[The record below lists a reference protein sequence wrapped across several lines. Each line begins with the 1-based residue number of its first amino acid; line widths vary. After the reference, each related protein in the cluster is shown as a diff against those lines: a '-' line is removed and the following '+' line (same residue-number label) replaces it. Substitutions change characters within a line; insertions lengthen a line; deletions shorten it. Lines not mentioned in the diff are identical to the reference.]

1 MNFPPFFCGRRHV
14 GRLCVFGLL
23 LLHGCQSPPAT
34 LCDLLIH
41 DALIYDGSGKPPFRG
56 SIAVNADTIA
66 AIGQLSNIQG
76 KIEVDAEGMAVS
88 PGFINMLSWAT
99 ESLIVD
105 GRGMS
110 DLKQGVTLEVM
121 GEGWSMGPLNRTMK
135 SGTKASQ
142 ADLQYDIEWTTLG
155 EYLEFLQN
163 KGVSLNVASFVGATT
178 LRIHEVGYEDRPP
191 TPEELAR
198 MQALVR
204 QAMEEGALG
213 VASALIYAPAFYAE
227 TEELI
232 ALCQAAAPYKGRYI
246 THMRSEGNRLLEGID
261 EVIRI
266 SHEAGIPAEIYHLK
280 AAGRNNWPKID
291 LAIAKIDSARN
302 AGLDIA
308 ANMYTYIAGA
318 TGLDAAMPPWVQ
330 EGGYDVWSKRLKN
343 SAIRKRV
350 KAEMKQDAQS
360 WENLYFAAGSA
371 DKLLLSEFKN
381 DTLKKY
387 TGKTLAEVA
396 AIRGTDA
403 EDTAMDLVIQDGTRV
418 GVVYFLMSEENVKK
432 QIPLP
437 YLSFGSD
444 AAAMANEGVFLKS
457 STHPRAYGNFAR
469 LLGKYVREEKVIPL
483 EEAVRKLTSLPATH
497 LGIQKRGSL
506 KPGYHA
512 DIVIFN
518 PATIA
523 DKATFEDPQQ
533 YAVGVAHVIVNGIQV
548 LKNGKHTG
556 ATPGKVVRGPGW
568 KGGK

>member
-1 MNFPPFFCGRRHV
+1 MEKNGKRMNRN
-14 GRLCVFGLL
+14 LL
-23 LLHGCQSPPAT
+23 LLSLCALIALHGCQPEPPIT
-34 LCDLLIH
+34 YDLLIRN
-41 DALIYDGSGKPPFRG
+41 ALIYDGSGKPPVRG
-56 SIAVNADTIA
+56 SVAVNADTVA
-66 AIGQLSNIQG
+66 AIGELPNAKG
-76 KIEVDAEGMAVS
+76 KSELDAGGMAVS

-121 GEGWSMGPLNRTMK
+121 GEGWSMGPLNDEMK
-135 SGTKASQ
+135 AGTKAAQ
-142 ADLQYDIEWTTLG
+142 GDLKFDVTWTTLG
-155 EYLEFLQN
+155 EYLEFLER
-163 KGVSLNVASFVGATT
+163 KGVSVNVASFMGATT
-178 LRIHEVGYEDRPP
+178 ARIHEVGYEDRPP
-191 TPEELAR
+191 TPEELSR

-204 QAMEEGALG
+204 QAMEEGAMG
-213 VASALIYAPAFYAE
+213 VASALIYAPAFYAK

-232 ALCQAAAPYKGRYI
+232 ALCQAAAPYGGRYI
-246 THMRSEGNRLLEGID
+246 THMRSEGNKFLEGID
-261 EVIRI
+261 EAIRI
-266 SHEAGIPAEIYHLK
+266 SREAGLPAEIYHLK
-280 AAGRNNWPKID
+280 AAGKNNWPKMD
-291 LAIAKIDSARN
+291 QAIAKIDSARQ

-330 EGGYDVWSKRLKN
+330 EGGYDVWAKRLKDP
-343 SAIRKRV
+343 AIRKRV
-350 KAEMKQDAQS
+350 KAEMKQDAQD

-403 EDTAMDLVIQDGTRV
+403 EDTAMDLVIQDQTRV
-418 GVVYFLMSEENVKK
+418 GVVYFLMSEDNVRK

-444 AAAMANEGVFLKS
+444 AAAMANEGVFMKS

-469 LLGKYVREEKVIPL
+469 LLGKYVREEKVITL
-483 EEAVRKLTSLPATH
+483 EEAVRKLTSLPAEH
-497 LGIQKRGSL
+497 LKIKKRGYL
-506 KPGYHA
+506 KPGFFA
-512 DIVIFN
+512 DIVVFD

-523 DKATFEDPQQ
+523 DKATFEQPHQ
-533 YAVGVAHVIVNGIQV
+533 YAVGVNHVFVNGVQV
-548 LKNGKHTG
+548 LKNGEHTG
-556 ATPGKVVRGPGW
+556 ATPGRVVRGPGW
-568 KGGK
+568 KE